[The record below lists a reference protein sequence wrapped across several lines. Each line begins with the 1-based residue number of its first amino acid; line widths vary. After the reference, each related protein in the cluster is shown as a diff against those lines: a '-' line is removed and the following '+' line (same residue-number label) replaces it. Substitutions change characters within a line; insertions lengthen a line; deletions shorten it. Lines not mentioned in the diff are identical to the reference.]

1 MSDKIRIYGQLESG
15 IIDGYVTDYSQIKN
29 APDPKVN
36 TINELTEQI
45 LQNPNDPNIPY
56 TVAKAYDSQNNNIFI
71 ESHAKATYMSN
82 GSTVED
88 AINNIKANGG
98 GGENIDLSDY
108 ETKLESQAKLQEA
121 KGYTDTAIANLV
133 DSAPETLN
141 TLNELAVAIQEN
153 EDVVD
158 VLNQS
163 ISSKQD
169 KLISGTNIKT
179 INSQSLLGTGDISNL
194 AEKSYVDEVIQSKI
208 FIGTQ
213 DEYDIAY
220 TEGKIGIGALI
231 IILEDSE
238 NEEGGATISALLGT
252 AILGKMLLGQK

>member
-1 MSDKIRIYGQLESG
+1 MSDEIRIYGQLESG
-15 IIDGYVTDYSQIKN
+15 LIGGYVTDYSQIKN

-36 TINELTEQI
+36 TINKLTEQI

-71 ESHAKATYMSN
+71 ESHAKATYMSD

-88 AINNIKANGG
+88 TINEIKTNGG
-98 GGENIDLSDY
+98 VDIDLSKY
-108 ETKLESQAKLQEA
+108 ETKLEAQDKLVEA
-121 KGYTDTAIANLV
+121 KQYTNTAIVNLV

-141 TLNELAVAIQEN
+141 TLNELAVAIKEN

-194 AEKSYVDEVIQSKI
+194 AKKSYVDEVIQSKI

-220 TEGKIGIGALI
+220 TEGKIGIGALV

-238 NEEGGATISALLGT
+238 NEEGSATISALLGT